1 MEKTH
6 INLVILSPSQ
16 EVNKLT
22 FSGISIATTIGE
34 LKEKISAEVATH
46 PAPTRQRLIYRG
58 HALVDV
64 GKTLKEVF
72 TQEIVCFMPV
82 HLLHGLINE

>member
-22 FSGISIATTIGE
+22 FSGISTATSIGE
-34 LKEKISAEVATH
+34 LRERISAEVGTH
-46 PAPTRQRLIYRG
+46 PAPARQRLIYRG
-58 HALVDV
+58 HVLVDV
-64 GKTLKEVF
+64 GKTLKDIF
-72 TQEIVCFMPV
+72 TQDIVC
-82 HLLHGLINE
+82 LLLSLMALQANR